1 MIVVVAVLWGV
12 GAVVLSRQLA
22 QVREQEQQE
31 LAQGGEGVRRLSPR
45 AEVAMDAVLSL
56 LWPVV
61 VVLLVALVVADAM
74 RGQS

>member
-22 QVREQEQQE
+22 QVREQE

-61 VVLLVALVVADAM
+61 VVLLVALVAADRM